1 MSTLTVAEL
10 RSLVATEL
18 SNDALQLLIDAAEE
32 QLVNL
37 PTGEITETYRGG
49 SSVIILRWPAA
60 AIDSVREADM
70 TTDVPADEYRL
81 SATDSRSL
89 WRRIPGLAQPGTWSG
104 PVTVVST
111 TRSQANLRKLATV
124 QLVKGAINN
133 NPGVLGMTEGNW
145 TIQFENGSTWS
156 AAIDDALSVADQP
169 WSFS

>member
-18 SNDALQLLIDAAEE
+18 TDAALQLLIDAAEE
-32 QLVNL
+32 QLAGL
-37 PTGEITETYRGG
+37 PAGDITETYRGG
-49 SSVIILRWPAA
+49 SSVIILRWPASA
-60 AIDSVREADM
+60 VVSVREADY

-89 WRRIPGLAQPGTWSG
+89 WRKIAGASEPGTWAG

-111 TRSQANLRKLATV
+111 SASHAALRKLVTV
-124 QLVKGAINN
+124 QLVKGSINN

-145 TIQFENGSTWS
+145 TIQFDNGTTWS
-156 AAIDDALSVADQP
+156 ADTEDALAVAAAP